1 MDEILQQYEVK
12 SLKAKFMNYIVIFLL
27 IVIMTGCGDVQDGEV
42 FTNPEA
48 VGFTVPSAI
57 LETKES
63 IEDDVLYYIQNEN
76 IESGFM
82 QNLISF
88 HGNFLLYGFFG
99 EMTEDSPEN
108 TRFHIQLISP
118 NTGEAVASKSFS
130 GMEMPNVQEC
140 GDTLVINDWG
150 KGKIVLLDENLS
162 EIDTYQVT
170 CEYNSMYVSTD
181 AKKVYVFTPD
191 QGLQI
196 TNLSTGKMTVE
207 LEDTVNLFVANDC
220 GNIITFSFID
230 RRTQLEKFGVLDL
243 ENGDIMD
250 FPYEGPIYDI
260 QYLNDTWIATDSD
273 NTSVHY
279 IGNEEEIKTFEYN
292 DVFTAM
298 EMRPESGNL
307 LTKNYDENGFLGMT
321 LYNLEGEFISQCEN
335 SLKGADFLHDLVW
348 SEGDNGYFFLMM
360 DASGKDKLMFWD
372 ISTEIVG
379 KDLSSEVIPT
389 EILAENAVSQ
399 ELYTKAK
406 AIGYKHGIE
415 IRIADQMDEN
425 YIDYKV
431 EKNLDEHQIDAALE
445 ILGREL
451 LIYPEGYFSQLLHGS
466 VREIEIHLA
475 GTLTNLEVPKGNV
488 NGFTSYSGFAQ
499 TREGKAVVV
508 LDMNEEEELVRFLHH
523 ELFHLVDDKLSFDA
537 MIREDAMYSEE
548 EWMKLNPEGF
558 EYAGSTFELPDELYN
573 EEYDVW
579 FIDMYSRTMSR
590 EDRARIMEY
599 AMLGDCNMFIAAPYR
614 QAKLEYLNHCIRDA
628 FDTTGWPEKTVWEET
643 LEKSY

>member
-1 MDEILQQYEVK
+1 M
-12 SLKAKFMNYIVIFLL
+12 KAKFMNYIVVFLMTG
-27 IVIMTGCGDVQDGEV
+27 IMTGCGDVQDKGV

-48 VGFTVPSAI
+48 VGFTVSSAI

-63 IEDDVLYYIQNEN
+63 IEDDVLYYVPNEQ

-82 QNLISF
+82 QNLALF
-88 HGNFLLYGFFG
+88 YGNFLLYGFSS
-99 EMTEDSPEN
+99 EMTEDGPEN
-108 TRFHIQLISP
+108 TEFHLQLISSD
-118 NTGEAVASKSFS
+118 TGEVLAQKSLS
-130 GMEMPNVQEC
+130 DMKMPNIQEC
-140 GDTLVINDWG
+140 EDTLVINDWG
-150 KGKIVLLDENLS
+150 NGKIVLLDENLQ
-162 EIDTYQVT
+162 EIATYQVT

-230 RRTQLEKFGVLDL
+230 RRTKLEKFGVLNL
-243 ENGDIMD
+243 ENGDITD

-260 QYLNDTWIATDSD
+260 QYLDNTWMATDSD
-273 NTSVHY
+273 NTSIHY
-279 IGNEEEIKTFEYN
+279 IGNEEETKTFEYN
-292 DVFTAM
+292 EVFTAM

-321 LYNLEGEFISQCEN
+321 LYSIEGEFISQCEN
-335 SLKGADFLHDLVW
+335 SLKDADIQYDLVW

-372 ISTEIVG
+372 ISTEISG
-379 KDLSSEVIPT
+379 KDLSFEDIPM
-389 EILAENAVSQ
+389 EILPENAVSQ

-415 IRIADQMDEN
+415 IRIADQMDED

-451 LIYPEGYFSQLLHGS
+451 LIYPEGYFSQLLYGS

-475 GTLTNLEVPKGNV
+475 GTLTNLEVPEGEV

-499 TREGKAVVV
+499 TRNGKKVIV
-508 LDMNEEEELVRFLHH
+508 LDMNEGDQLARFIHH
-523 ELFHLVDDKLSFDA
+523 ELFHLLDDKLAFDA
-537 MIREDAMYSEE
+537 TIREDAMYSEDD
-548 EWMKLNPEGF
+548 WMKLNPEGF
-558 EYAGSTFELPDELYN
+558 EYAGSTFELPDEIYN

-579 FIDMYSRTMSR
+579 FIDMYSRTMAR

-599 AMLGDCNMFIAAPYR
+599 AMTGDYNMFIAAPYR
-614 QAKLEYLNHCIRDA
+614 QAKLEYLNQCIRDS
-628 FDTTGWPEKTVWEET
+628 FDTFGWPEKTMWEET